1 VPRLLTVTFRGTC
14 LSSGRHVAVKLLR
27 TRQRD
32 VKARFVREI
41 NTLETLKCFPNS
53 IAILTSG
60 NWNDLLYHV
69 TLWLDGPSLETVI
82 AGRVRLPNK
91 SKLAI
96 ALRVTQIVRALHARN
111 IVHRDISPDH
121 IFFVPDG
128 DICLIDFG
136 MAEILDWEF
145 KSRAQE
151 RIGHDISS
159 LGLVFCELMLGSSI
173 FDYGRS
179 HLRRQVP
186 RALVEINKTKLSK
199 AIQNTLVSSV
209 IACTRA
215 MVQLPAGLHAYQSM
229 RELEEELT
237 DCFLA

>member
-1 VPRLLTVTFRGTC
+1 VIDRHEFKRFLLTKGYRLELSGVPRLLTVTFRGTC

-27 TRQRD
+27 TRQRG

-121 IFFVPDG
+121 IFF
-128 DICLIDFG
+128 C
-136 MAEILDWEF
+136 
-145 KSRAQE
+145 SRW
-151 RIGHDISS
+151 R
-159 LGLVFCELMLGSSI
+159 
-173 FDYGRS
+173 Y
-179 HLRRQVP
+179 
-186 RALVEINKTKLSK
+186 LS
-199 AIQNTLVSSV
+199 N
-209 IACTRA
+209 
-215 MVQLPAGLHAYQSM
+215 
-229 RELEEELT
+229 
-237 DCFLA
+237 